1 MAQPK
6 YITDIDKLTH
16 IPEKDRQKLKSITE
30 KFVFRVNDYYLN
42 LIDWNDPADPIRKLV
57 IPNEDELGEYGRWD
71 ASDEDT
77 NYVVPGCQHKYGST
91 ALLIVSEVCGAYC
104 RYCFRKRL
112 FRNDVKE
119 AVSDVEPGL
128 QYIAEHPEISNVL
141 LTGGDSLILGTPKL
155 RTIFERLRAI
165 DHVKIIRLGSKLP
178 VFNPMRIY
186 EDEGLLDLIREHSTP
201 EKRIYVMA
209 HINHPREI
217 TAEAIKGFEALHQA
231 GAIVVN
237 QTPVLRGIND
247 DPTVLGELLDRL
259 SWAGV
264 TPYYFF
270 VNRPVAGNKAFV
282 LPLKEVYEIVEKA
295 KALTSGLG
303 KQVRLSMSHTSGKIE
318 ILAIENGKA
327 YLKYHQS
334 RDGDYGKFMTL
345 DCPDEASWFDDLPGN
360 KKYWEKP
367 KKKTD
372 AVKSVNAMPELPAN
386 IRIVKAATREGKQP
400 ISQGH

>member
-6 YITDIDKLTH
+6 YIMNLDKIQE
-16 IPEKDRQKLKSITE
+16 IPMAEREKLKQITE
-30 KFVFRVNDYYLN
+30 KYVFRVNDYYLS
-42 LIDWNDPADPIRKLV
+42 LIDWNNPNDPIRKLV
-57 IPNEDELGEYGRWD
+57 IPNEGELEEYGRWD

-77 NYVVPGCQHKYGST
+77 NYVVPGCQHKYSTT

-119 AVSDVEPGL
+119 AMSDVEPGL
-128 QYIAEHPEISNVL
+128 KYIEEHPEINNVL
-141 LTGGDSLILGTPKL
+141 LTGGDSLILATKKL
-155 RTIFERLRAI
+155 RMIIERLRAI

-186 EDEGLLDLIREHSTP
+186 EDEDLLNLIREFSTP

-209 HINHPREI
+209 HINHPVEI
-217 TAEAIKGFEALHQA
+217 TDQARKGFQALHDA

-237 QTPVLRGIND
+237 QTPVLKGIND
-247 DPTVLGELLDRL
+247 DPDVLAELLDKL

-270 VNRPVAGNKAFV
+270 VNRPVAGNNDFV
-282 LPLKEVYEIVEKA
+282 LTLKELYDIVEKA
-295 KALTSGLG
+295 KAKTSGLG
-303 KQVRLSMSHTSGKIE
+303 KRVRLSMSHTSGKIE
-318 ILAIENGKA
+318 ILAIDNGKA

-334 RDGDYGKFMTL
+334 RDNEYGKFMVL
-345 DCPDEASWFDDLPGN
+345 DCPDQAAWFDDLPGN
-360 KKYWEKP
+360 EQYWTKP

-372 AVKSVNAMPELPAN
+372 EVVSVNELPDVP
-386 IRIVKAATREGKQP
+386 VKEVVGSK
-400 ISQGH
+400 

>member
-6 YITDIDKLTH
+6 YMTDIDKLTE
-16 IPEKDRQKLKSITE
+16 IPETERKRLKAITE

-42 LIDWNDPADPIRKLV
+42 LIDWTDPNDPIRKLV
-57 IPNEDELGEYGRWD
+57 IPNEGELQEYGRWD

-77 NYVVPGCQHKYGST
+77 NYVVPGCQHKYRTT

-119 AVSDVEPGL
+119 ALSDVEPGL
-128 QYIAEHPEISNVL
+128 EYISRHPEINNVL
-141 LTGGDSLILGTPKL
+141 LTGGDSLILATPKL
-155 RTIFERLRAI
+155 RSIFERLRAME
-165 DHVKIIRLGSKLP
+165 HVKIIRLGSKLP

-186 EDEGLLDLIREHSTP
+186 EDKELLATIREFSSA
-201 EKRIYVMA
+201 ERRIYVMA

-217 TAEAIKGFEALHQA
+217 TPEAKRGFEALHEA

-247 DPTVLGELLDRL
+247 DPAVLGELLDQL

-270 VNRPVAGNKAFV
+270 INRPVAGNRDFV
-282 LPLKEVYEIVEKA
+282 LTLEEAYRIVEEA
-295 KALTSGLG
+295 KARTSGLG
-303 KQVRLSMSHTSGKIE
+303 KRVRLSMSHTSGKIE
-318 ILAIENGKA
+318 ILAIEDGKA

-334 RDGDYGKFMTL
+334 RDNRYGTFMAL
-345 DCPDEASWFDDLPGN
+345 DCPKDASWFDDLPGN
-360 KKYWEKP
+360 ERYWAKP
-367 KKKTD
+367 KKKTAD
-372 AVKSVNAMPELPAN
+372 VVSVNELPDMPQQRA
-386 IRIVKAATREGKQP
+386 RRLTARG
-400 ISQGH
+400 

>member
-1 MAQPK
+1 MALPK
-6 YITDIDKLTH
+6 YITNVDKITQ
-16 IPEKDRQKLKSITE
+16 IPEEEREKLKQITD
-30 KFVFRVNDYYLN
+30 KYVFRVNDYYLN
-42 LIDWNDPADPIRKLV
+42 LIDWNDPNDPIKKLV
-57 IPNEDELGEYGRWD
+57 IPNEGELEEYGRWD

-77 NYVVPGCQHKYGST
+77 NYVAPGCQHKYSTT

-119 AVSDVEPGL
+119 AMSDVEPGL
-128 QYIAEHPEISNVL
+128 KYIEEHPEINNVL
-141 LTGGDSLILGTPKL
+141 LTGGDSLILATKKL

-186 EDEGLLDLIREHSTP
+186 EDEELLKLIREFSTP

-217 TAEAIKGFEALHQA
+217 TDEARRGFQALHDA
-231 GAIVVN
+231 GAVVVN
-237 QTPVLRGIND
+237 QTPVLKGIND
-247 DPTVLGELLDRL
+247 DPDVLAELLDKL

-270 VNRPVAGNKAFV
+270 VNRPVAGNNDFV
-282 LPLKEVYEIVEKA
+282 LTLKEVYDVVEKA
-295 KALTSGLG
+295 KARTSGLG
-303 KQVRLSMSHTSGKIE
+303 KRVRLSMSHTSGKIE
-318 ILAIENGKA
+318 ILAIEDGKA

-334 RDGDYGKFMTL
+334 RDYEYGKFMVL
-345 DCPDEASWFDDLPGN
+345 DCPDNAAWFDDLPGN
-360 KKYWEKP
+360 EQYWNKP
-367 KKKTD
+367 KKKTEE
-372 AVKSVNAMPELPAN
+372 VISVNEMPDFPQKK
-386 IRIVKAATREGKQP
+386 KAVT
-400 ISQGH
+400 S

>member
-6 YITDIDKLTH
+6 YITNLDRVAH
-16 IPEKDRQKLKSITE
+16 IPEREKEQLKRITD

-42 LIDWNDPADPIRKLV
+42 LIDWDDPADPIRKLV
-57 IPNEDELGEYGRWD
+57 IPNTDELSEYGRWD

-77 NYVVPGCQHKYGST
+77 NYVVPGCQHKYNTT

-119 AVSDVEPGL
+119 AVNDVEPGL
-128 QYIAEHPEISNVL
+128 QYIAEHPEINNVL

-155 RTIFERLRAI
+155 RTIFERLRDI
-165 DHVKIIRLGSKLP
+165 DHVNIIRLGSKLP

-186 EDEGLLDLIREHSTP
+186 EDEYLLETIKEFSTA

-217 TAEAIKGFEALHQA
+217 TAEAMRGFEALHKA

-247 DPTVLGELLDRL
+247 DPEVLGDLLDKL

-270 VNRPVAGNKAFV
+270 VNRPVAGNKSFV
-282 LPLKEVYEIVEKA
+282 LPLKDVYRIVEQA
-295 KALTSGLG
+295 KARTSGLG
-303 KQVRLSMSHTSGKIE
+303 KRVRLSMSHTSGKIE

-334 RDGDYGKFMTL
+334 RDNEYGKFMIL
-345 DCPDEASWFDDLPGN
+345 DCPDDASWFDDLPGN
-360 KKYWEKP
+360 EQYWKKP
-367 KKKTD
+367 QKKTD
-372 AVKSVNAMPELPAN
+372 KVVSVNSLADMPLA
-386 IRIVKAATREGKQP
+386 RR
-400 ISQGH
+400 

>member
-1 MAQPK
+1 MPMPK
-6 YITDIDKLTH
+6 YVTDIEKITQ
-16 IPEKDRQKLKSITE
+16 IPETERKRLKQITE

-42 LIDWNDPADPIRKLV
+42 LIDWNDPDDPIRKLV
-57 IPNEDELGEYGRWD
+57 IPNTGELQEYGRWD

-77 NYVVPGCQHKYGST
+77 NYVVPGCQHKYGTT

-119 AVSDVEPGL
+119 AMSDVNPGL
-128 QYIAEHPEISNVL
+128 AYIADHPEINNVL
-141 LTGGDSLILGTPKL
+141 LTGGDSLILATPKL
-155 RTIFERLRAI
+155 RMILERLRAI
-165 DHVKIIRLGSKLP
+165 PHVQIIRLGSKMP

-186 EDEGLLDLIREHSTP
+186 EDDALLETIREFSSAD
-201 EKRIYVMA
+201 KRIYVMA

-217 TAEAIKGFEALHQA
+217 TAEAKRGFEALHQA

-247 DPTVLGELLDRL
+247 NADVLGELLDKL

-270 VNRPVAGNKAFV
+270 INRPVAGNREFV
-282 LPLKEVYEIVEKA
+282 LPLKDVYRVVEEAKA
-295 KALTSGLG
+295 KTSGLG
-303 KQVRLSMSHTSGKIE
+303 KRVRLSMSHTSGKIE
-318 ILAIENGKA
+318 ILAIEDGKA

-334 RDGDYGKFMTL
+334 RDNQYGRFMVL
-345 DCPDEASWFDDLPGN
+345 DCPDDAAWFDDLPGN
-360 KKYWEKP
+360 EQFWTP
-367 KKKTD
+367 PVKKTED
-372 AVKSVNAMPELPAN
+372 VVSVNALPDMPQRRTKRDA
-386 IRIVKAATREGKQP
+386 
-400 ISQGH
+400 

>member
-1 MAQPK
+1 MPQPK
-6 YITDIDKLTH
+6 YVTDIDKVTQL
-16 IPEKDRQKLKSITE
+16 PETERKRLKQITE

-42 LIDWNDPADPIRKLV
+42 LIDWNDPNDPIRKLV
-57 IPNEDELGEYGRWD
+57 IPNTGELKEYGRWD

-77 NYVVPGCQHKYGST
+77 NYVVPGCQHKYSST

-119 AVSDVEPGL
+119 AMSDVNPGL
-128 QYIAEHPEISNVL
+128 TYIAEHPEINNVL
-141 LTGGDSLILGTPKL
+141 LTGGDSLILATPKL
-155 RTIFERLRAI
+155 RMILQRLRDI
-165 DHVKIIRLGSKLP
+165 PHVKIIRLGSKLP

-186 EDEGLLDLIREHSTP
+186 EDELLLETIREFSTP
-201 EKRIYVMA
+201 DHRIYVMA

-217 TAEAIKGFEALHQA
+217 TEEAKRGFQALHEV

-247 DPTVLGELLDRL
+247 DADVLGELLDKL

-270 VNRPVAGNKAFV
+270 INRPVAGNSEFV
-282 LPLKEVYEIVEKA
+282 LPLKEAYQLVEAAKA
-295 KALTSGLG
+295 KTSGLG
-303 KQVRLSMSHTSGKIE
+303 KRVRLSMSHTSGKIE

-334 RDGDYGKFMTL
+334 RDGNYGKFMVL
-345 DCPDEASWFDDLPGN
+345 DCPDHAAWFDDLPGN
-360 KKYWEKP
+360 EQFWTPPQKKSQ
-367 KKKTD
+367 D
-372 AVKSVNAMPELPAN
+372 IVSVNKLPDMPQQ
-386 IRIVKAATREGKQP
+386 RTRRDA
-400 ISQGH
+400 